1 MHMHQHNQETI
12 KSVLSFSLNECD
24 FTNPESIEQYAKQLE
39 GMTFRQVLNLGIVPE
54 GVEREY
60 NNKNYKGGMGTLIE
74 ERFFGYKANNEQE
87 ADFQEAGVELK
98 ASPLN
103 MKKDGDY
110 SVGERLVL
118 TMIPFDKPIND
129 DFYSSHVWKKSEK
142 ILLVYYERD
151 HELDRYDQTIKYVKI
166 ITPSSEDLKIIKE
179 DYRKIATIIKAGK
192 AEDLSESLTSYLGA
206 CTKGADGE
214 DAARQYYPPHTRAKK
229 RAFCFKR
236 SYMDYVLHE
245 RIMGT
250 DEETDSIIKDSTI
263 LDEMSFE
270 DYVLS
275 LISPHIGKT
284 DKELCTMLDL
294 EYTGIKLSGPRL
306 LTLFLAFEG
315 HEQKNSR
322 KRIYQYAR

>member
-1 MHMHQHNQETI
+1 MHQHNQETI

-129 DFYSSHVWKKSEK
+129 DF
-142 ILLVYYERD
+142 LF
-151 HELDRYDQTIKYVKI
+151 
-166 ITPSSEDLKIIKE
+166 ITF
-179 DYRKIATIIKAGK
+179 GK
-192 AEDLSESLTSYLGA
+192 
-206 CTKGADGE
+206 
-214 DAARQYYPPHTRAKK
+214 RAK
-229 RAFCFKR
+229 R
-236 SYMDYVLHE
+236 SFLS
-245 RIMGT
+245 IMSAT
-250 DEETDSIIKDSTI
+250 T
-263 LDEMSFE
+263 
-270 DYVLS
+270 
-275 LISPHIGKT
+275 
-284 DKELCTMLDL
+284 
-294 EYTGIKLSGPRL
+294 
-306 LTLFLAFEG
+306 
-315 HEQKNSR
+315 N
-322 KRIYQYAR
+322 